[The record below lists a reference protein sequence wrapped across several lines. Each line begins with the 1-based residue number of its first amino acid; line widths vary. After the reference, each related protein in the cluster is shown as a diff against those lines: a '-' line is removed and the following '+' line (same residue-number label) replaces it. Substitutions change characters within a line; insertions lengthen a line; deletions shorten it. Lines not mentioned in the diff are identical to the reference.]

1 MVKGILGKKI
11 GMTLLWQGGRQTQV
25 TIIEAGP
32 CLVTQVRTDAKD
44 GYQAVQ
50 LGFGEAKRLN
60 SPERGHLKRV
70 GKLFRHLREVAA
82 DDLENI
88 QVGQRVNVDLF
99 QPGELVDVIG
109 TSKGKGFSG
118 VMKRHHFHGG
128 PKTHGQSDRQR
139 HGGSIGATNTPGRV
153 VKGMRMAGHMGDAR
167 VTVQNL
173 EVVQAD
179 PERNLLLVRGAVPG
193 AANGLIIIKK
203 AGA

>member
-128 PKTHGQSDRQR
+128 PKSHGQSDRQR

-193 AANGLIIIKK
+193 AANGLIIVKK